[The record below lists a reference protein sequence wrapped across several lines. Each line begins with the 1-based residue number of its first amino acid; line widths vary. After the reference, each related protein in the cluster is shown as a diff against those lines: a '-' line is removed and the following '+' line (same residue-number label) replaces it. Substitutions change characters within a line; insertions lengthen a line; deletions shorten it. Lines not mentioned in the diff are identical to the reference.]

1 MVPYL
6 ACCPVN
12 RQCPWKKTQI
22 ERKINYCEMFAL
34 LTFEVVAM
42 QCNSILVRKQTK
54 LVIKLMLI
62 LHTKFRSDNSREKK
76 YMELHF
82 FRFYTSNHSHL
93 FTVICWTSQNLFVT
107 LEPISPIS
115 ERKKLSFVKAQL
127 LWRYKCIKLF
137 PWFWSWKTW
146 TLQRPKVHLW
156 Y

>member
-1 MVPYL
+1 
-6 ACCPVN
+6 
-12 RQCPWKKTQI
+12 
-22 ERKINYCEMFAL
+22 MFAL

-93 FTVICWTSQNLFVT
+93 FTVIC
-107 LEPISPIS
+107 
-115 ERKKLSFVKAQL
+115 
-127 LWRYKCIKLF
+127 
-137 PWFWSWKTW
+137 
-146 TLQRPKVHLW
+146 
-156 Y
+156 